1 MYLFDCQQ
9 NDVRLFRSHGLCC
22 FHARGTIFSCLAG
35 VRVDLACFDSYSQ
48 VAGVAIEKKVVKRTV
63 PGHRWCCDTTGLFL
77 PLGLPLFNVGCCNT
91 VQWIAH
97 LTLNLNQSL
106 PDSSPLPRFPPPP
119 PPPTS
124 APPTDNT
131 NWNVGDTCLF
141 RTQTLSNARK
151 GFIFTASLERVCSKQ
166 GPKSKEFARARV
178 TCSVALPCP
187 AQLTHIGKAS
197 NCGTGQREEFSSTL
211 AHPFS

>member
-1 MYLFDCQQ
+1 MLP
-9 NDVRLFRSHGLCC
+9 LKK
-22 FHARGTIFSCLAG
+22 
-35 VRVDLACFDSYSQ
+35 
-48 VAGVAIEKKVVKRTV
+48 KKVVKRTV
-63 PGHRWCCDTTGLFL
+63 PGRRWCCDTTGLFL
-77 PLGLPLFNVGCCNT
+77 PLGLPLFNVGYCNT
-91 VQWIAH
+91 LQWIAH

-106 PDSSPLPRFPPPP
+106 PDSSPLPRPPAPPLPPSAPPPP
-119 PPPTS
+119 LPTS
-124 APPTDNT
+124 AHPTDNT

-141 RTQTLSNARK
+141 RTQTLSNACKR
-151 GFIFTASLERVCSKQ
+151 FIFTASLERVCSKQ

-211 AHPFS
+211 VHPFS